1 MGIEKM
7 KSNIFLLVGLGA
19 LLALTV
25 LLRTPNRQLNAGNA
39 MASTDVSAFE
49 QVDERSSDESLD
61 WKQDPVCQMVFFA
74 VLEGLYSDG
83 VNDDVVENIIGPKC
97 DLEDAE
103 LMQERI
109 RRSFV
114 LKCPLCQATF
124 EAFVAY
130 QNRPRFSDGTGA
142 SHFGEGLGEDL
153 REGLLSQ
160 NSQNRLHMLKVPVQ
174 KWISKKLKSSQFS
187 EEQIAEWA
195 QRIEKRG
202 GEGKSQLMTLMES
215 DESYKEWSP
224 YWGCAACNGST
235 EAARDWAAGK

>member
-1 MGIEKM
+1 M
-7 KSNIFLLVGLGA
+7 KSYVFLLVGLGT
-19 LLALTV
+19 LLALSV
-25 LLRTPNRQLNAGNA
+25 QSGAPNRQSNAGNA
-39 MASTDVSAFE
+39 ASATDVVAFE
-49 QVDERSSDESLD
+49 QVDERSSKDALD

-83 VNDDVVENIIGPKC
+83 VADDVVESVIGPKC
-97 DLEDAE
+97 DLDDAE

-109 RRSFV
+109 GRSFV
-114 LKCPLCQATF
+114 LKCPLCQPTF

-142 SHFGEGLGEDL
+142 SHFGEGLEDEL
-153 REGLLSQ
+153 REGLLSE
-160 NSQNRLHMLKVPVQ
+160 NSQNRLQALKVPVQ
-174 KWISKKLKSSQFS
+174 KWVSKKLKSSS
-187 EEQIAEWA
+187 LSKEQIAEWA

-215 DESYKEWSP
+215 DDRYKDWSP

-235 EAARDWAAGK
+235 DAAREWAAGR